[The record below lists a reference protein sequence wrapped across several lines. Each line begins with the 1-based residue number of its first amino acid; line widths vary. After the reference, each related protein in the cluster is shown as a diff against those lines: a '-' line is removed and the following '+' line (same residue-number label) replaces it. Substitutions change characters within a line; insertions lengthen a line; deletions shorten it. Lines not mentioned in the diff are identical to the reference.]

1 MKKELSWI
9 PLASGSEA
17 IEVATGAGLATTRK
31 RATATKAHDF
41 DFVLRAENCR
51 GFMAGGSF
59 SPLFPQKTHKVAK
72 YWKKDSNP
80 VTAVFDWQALE
91 FTRADSWFTLIKPM
105 QTAFY

>member
-41 DFVLRAENCR
+41 DFALRVENCGR
-51 GFMAGGSF
+51 FMAGEVLCNLSAGIAQSREILKED
-59 SPLFPQKTHKVAK
+59 P
-72 YWKKDSNP
+72 NP
-80 VTAVFDWQALE
+80 VTAV
-91 FTRADSWFTLIKPM
+91 LIGERLNLPGLIVGL
-105 QTAFY
+105 A